1 MAVEAEKV
9 TEKLTAEGLDT
20 KIATGIIFEDE
31 TKLNEW
37 VDTFKTLTKPKG
49 VEDYS
54 REELQNFG
62 KQVLSKLDKE
72 TIKKWGDTGDVKTIQ
87 SLFDEIR
94 TKSKTKEEPKD
105 PSKSEKFEESEAY
118 KSLKD
123 QFDSL
128 SQTLAA
134 QTEKSK
140 KADFESKVEKA
151 AKGLDPLEV
160 EMIKGTLNVDAS
172 DDDINK
178 KVEAYRALLTK
189 RGITGLKPE
198 EANTPKT
205 ELPAEMLK
213 DLKDFAEANKKETK
227 K

>member
-54 REELQNFG
+54 SEELQNFG

-94 TKSKTKEEPKD
+94 TKSKPKED
-105 PSKSEKFEESEAY
+105 PNKSEKFEDSEAY
-118 KSLKD
+118 KALKG

-140 KADFESKVEKA
+140 RADFESKVEKA
-151 AKGLDPLEV
+151 AKGLDPLDI

-172 DDDINK
+172 DDEINK
-178 KVEAYRALLTK
+178 KVEAYRSLLTK

-198 EANTPKT
+198 EANKPKT

>member
-54 REELQNFG
+54 SEELQNFG

-94 TKSKTKEEPKD
+94 TKSKPKED
-105 PSKSEKFEESEAY
+105 PNKSEKFEDSEAY
-118 KSLKD
+118 KALKG

-140 KADFESKVEKA
+140 RADFESKVKKA
-151 AKGLDPLEV
+151 AKGLDPLEI

-172 DDDINK
+172 DDEINK
-178 KVEAYRALLTK
+178 KVEAYRSLLTK

-198 EANTPKT
+198 EANKPKT

>member
-1 MAVEAEKV
+1 M
-9 TEKLTAEGLDT
+9 
-20 KIATGIIFEDE
+20 
-31 TKLNEW
+31 
-37 VDTFKTLTKPKG
+37 
-49 VEDYS
+49 
-54 REELQNFG
+54 QNFG

-118 KSLKD
+118 KALKD

-140 KADFESKVEKA
+140 KTDFESKVEKA

-178 KVEAYRALLTK
+178 KVEAYRSLLTK
-189 RGITGLKPE
+189 P
-198 EANTPKT
+198 
-205 ELPAEMLK
+205 
-213 DLKDFAEANKKETK
+213 
-227 K
+227 

>member
-54 REELQNFG
+54 SEELQNFG

-94 TKSKTKEEPKD
+94 TKSKPKED
-105 PSKSEKFEESEAY
+105 LNKSEKFEESEAY
-118 KSLKD
+118 KALKD

-172 DDDINK
+172 DDEINK
-178 KVEAYRALLTK
+178 KVEAYRSLLTK

-198 EANTPKT
+198 EANQPKT
-205 ELPAEMLK
+205 ELPAEMIK
-213 DLKDFAEANKKETK
+213 DLKDFA
-227 K
+227 

>member
-9 TEKLTAEGLDT
+9 TEKLIAEGLDT
-20 KIATGIIFEDE
+20 KIATGISFEDE
-31 TKLNEW
+31 ERLNEW

-54 REELQNFG
+54 SEELQNFG

-94 TKSKTKEEPKD
+94 TKSKPKED
-105 PSKSEKFEESEAY
+105 PNKSEKFEESEAY
-118 KSLKD
+118 KALKD

-178 KVEAYRALLTK
+178 KVEAYRSLLTK

-198 EANTPKT
+198 EANQPKT
-205 ELPAEMLK
+205 ELPAEMIK
-213 DLKDFAEANKKETK
+213 DLKDFADANKKETK

>member
-54 REELQNFG
+54 REELINFG
-62 KQVLSKLDKE
+62 KQVLSKVDKE

-94 TKSKTKEEPKD
+94 TKSKPKED
-105 PSKSEKFEESEAY
+105 PNKSEKFEDSEAY
-118 KSLKD
+118 KALKG

-128 SQTLAA
+128 SQLLNA

-140 KADFESKVEKA
+140 RADFESKVEKA

-178 KVEAYRALLTK
+178 KVEAYRSLLTK
-189 RGITGLKPE
+189 RGITGLKLE
-198 EANTPKT
+198 EANKPKT
-205 ELPAEMLK
+205 ELPADYKKRMET
-213 DLKDFAEANKKETK
+213 FAENAKKKNQENK
-227 K
+227 

>member
-20 KIATGIIFEDE
+20 KIATGITFEDE
-31 TKLNEW
+31 ERLNEW

-54 REELQNFG
+54 SEELQNFG

-94 TKSKTKEEPKD
+94 TKSKPKED
-105 PSKSEKFEESEAY
+105 LNKSEKFEESEAY
-118 KSLKD
+118 KALKD

-178 KVEAYRALLTK
+178 KVEAYRSLLTK

-198 EANTPKT
+198 EANQPKT
-205 ELPAEMLK
+205 ELPAEMIK

>member
-54 REELQNFG
+54 SEELQNFG

-94 TKSKTKEEPKD
+94 TKSKTKEEPN
-105 PSKSEKFEESEAY
+105 KSEKFEESEAY
-118 KSLKD
+118 KALKD

-140 KADFESKVEKA
+140 KTDFESKVEKA

-172 DDDINK
+172 DDEINK
-178 KVEAYRALLTK
+178 KVEAYRSLLTK

-198 EANTPKT
+198 EANQPKT
-205 ELPAEMLK
+205 ELPAEMIK
-213 DLKDFAEANKKETK
+213 DLKDFADANKKETK